1 MCFAPLAA
9 AVRLGERP
17 AGSARK
23 ARWIVPIVLLLA
35 VASAAAGIY
44 RLRQVQAA
52 GTLPTAAARQGD
64 FSVIVRCRGEL
75 KARRSVQITAPVNV
89 PSLRIVWQAAA
100 GSAVKQGDLVVR
112 FDPSSTKQQL
122 QEKEAAL
129 KQAQAT
135 LDQAVADARIT
146 AEQDQRDLSSAKY
159 DVEKAKM
166 EASKAE
172 IVSKLQGEESR
183 IDLGLSE
190 QKLRVQEA
198 TVNLHAT
205 SDKAKIASLTR
216 QRDQAQAEVDL
227 TNNRLAQ
234 MELKTPL
241 SGVVMYMQNNSQ
253 GWMNAKPFQ
262 VGDQVWPGGVVAEIP
277 DLTTLE
283 MEGKVEEI
291 DRGRISE
298 GQETRVHIDSLPELT
313 MPADLVAISPLTELS
328 FEWPRTSSFRAYGH
342 IRQPDPRLRPAMNG
356 NMDVIVSRI
365 PNAISIPA
373 KAVFT
378 RNGKPIVYVAEKG
391 AYRAVDVELLAR
403 NPDEVAVKG
412 IRSGTMVTLVEV
424 KPGVTP
430 GAKDDKK

>member
-1 MCFAPLAA
+1 MKPP
-9 AVRLGERP
+9 RT
-17 AGSARK
+17 ARF
-23 ARWIVPIVLLLA
+23 WIGLIIVLLAL
-35 VASAAAGIY
+35 VGAAAGIY

-52 GTLPTAAARQGD
+52 GTLPTTPARQGD

-75 KARRSVQITAPVNV
+75 KAKRSVQITAPVNV
-89 PSLRIVWQAAA
+89 PSLRIVWQAPA
-100 GSAVKQGDLVVR
+100 GSAVKEGDPVVR
-112 FDPSSTKQQL
+112 FDPSSTQQQL

-146 AEQDQRDLSSAKY
+146 AEQDQRDLSSSKY
-159 DVEKAKM
+159 DVEKARL

-172 IVSKLQGEESR
+172 IVSALQGEESR
-183 IDLGLSE
+183 IDLGLAE

-205 SDKAKIASLTR
+205 SDSAKTASLTR
-216 QRDQAQAEVDL
+216 QRDQAQTEVDL
-227 TNNRLAQ
+227 TNHRLSQ

-241 SGVVMYMQNNSQ
+241 SGVVMYMQNYSQ
-253 GWMNAKPFQ
+253 GWTNAKPFQ

-277 DLTTLE
+277 DLATLE

-291 DRGRISE
+291 DRGRIE
-298 GQETRVHIDSLPELT
+298 VGMETRVHIDSLPELT
-313 MPADLVAISPLTELS
+313 MPADLVGISPLTEQS

-356 NMDVIVSRI
+356 NMDVIVNRI
-365 PNAISIPA
+365 PNAISVPA
-373 KAVFT
+373 KALFT
-378 RNGKPIVYVAEKG
+378 RNGKPIVYVSEKG
-391 AYRAVDVELLAR
+391 GYRAVEVELLAR

-412 IRSGTMVTLVEV
+412 IKAGTLVTTVEV
-424 KPGVTP
+424 KPDM
-430 GAKDDKK
+430 KDEKK